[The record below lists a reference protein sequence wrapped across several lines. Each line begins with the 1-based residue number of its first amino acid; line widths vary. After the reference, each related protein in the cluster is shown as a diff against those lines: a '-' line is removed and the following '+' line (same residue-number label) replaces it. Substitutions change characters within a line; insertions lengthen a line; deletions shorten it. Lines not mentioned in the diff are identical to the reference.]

1 MLLSEQIAWVG
12 AYTQEY
18 WSGWVEQRPERGA
31 LALWLGMPSPD
42 MLRPELRHWLVRRP
56 NGPSVADACRLGFEA
71 AFDEMELPVPGVGL
85 VRFTMRPAAPGEPVT
100 AVVYAQAAP
109 LLSLRYSDTYTHNV
123 GLSAAPMPAAS
134 LWAHL
139 RAACAGRRGK

>member
-1 MLLSEQIAWVG
+1 
-12 AYTQEY
+12 
-18 WSGWVEQRPERGA
+18 
-31 LALWLGMPSPD
+31 LWLGMPSPD

-85 VRFTMRPAAPGEPVT
+85 VRFTMRPSAPSDPVT
-100 AVVYAQAAP
+100 AIVCGLQPPLAKVAGTYVHSVALNAAP
-109 LLSLRYSDTYTHNV
+109 T
-123 GLSAAPMPAAS
+123 PAAS